1 VQVDLI
7 SNSPDVAVESIML
20 RCPALPVV
28 EHPGNPVH
36 PAHKNLKD
44 IPVFSKWPILQK
56 KF

>member
-1 VQVDLI
+1 
-7 SNSPDVAVESIML
+7 ML
-20 RCPALPVV
+20 RFPALPAVGQ
-28 EHPGNPVH
+28 PGDAKQ